1 MPEYLS
7 PGVYTEEIDTGSKP
21 IEGVSTSTA
30 GVVGVAERGPVN
42 VPILITGYG
51 EYTRWFGG
59 RLSFTDFH
67 NANGPHCFLPHGVEG
82 FFTNGGKR
90 VFVTRVLDTEGVTKS
105 RLFLFDRGTAGSA
118 STMILRAAGEASG
131 TAANPPLLYV
141 LDASQLTTVLP
152 HNWVRIGD
160 GSPAEYRQVAA
171 IGTAGANT
179 HVPLNFALSYPH
191 AHGGGAAEAVD
202 QFTAAQDNVNY
213 AGVFLLTG
221 GAPRGVASIAL
232 HSASSTDIAQLRAQS
247 QTPNKPLLEIGA
259 AGTGEYHLAVQVT
272 ILDPHTARATLE
284 APLAMAYPNGTT
296 VTPLRAPVPSQTA
309 HLALDA
315 GVGDALIYVDNRNSV
330 FNTTTD
336 LVLVHA
342 ADPSRNEVRR
352 IGQLGQITLAQ
363 GAYAGYGAA
372 SIVEKFDVADDDRAL
387 TALAPAATNTLTL
400 DDVSFLRASDQLL
413 VDVGVNRETVTIQSI
428 AGSVVTIAPPNLT
441 INHPAG
447 RLVTPVFSLKKLTAA
462 APAGSRVLAV
472 DNRISLSEGDVVRV
486 GAAPQEEYATI
497 LVIPN
502 RAPGGVSP
510 DAGNLVLD
518 HPLLFAHA
526 TGTEVRRQKPP
537 IPDVTNPAPPTVL
550 VLDVPAAGSEI
561 LVSDVEQYGAA
572 PLEFVRVTTFAGP
585 VFYHRINAAAA
596 QTPVEVTLQ
605 TALERAHPPGS
616 VLVGRDP
623 LIQVEAL
630 DAGGWGNRLRISVE
644 DEVPGL
650 VSRTQLTTI
659 VNPTHIRLAS
669 VAGVEAGTI
678 LELLDP
684 LNGDAVVGD
693 PLKVV
698 SIDRATNFTL
708 TLAGAGLSAAQQ
720 AAQVNAVAQSKRLGV
735 RSRELRLTVH
745 LLHQHEPAVPQ
756 HDQLVIDSEAF
767 RNLSM
772 DARHSRYFQTILGD
786 IAGPLRLADRRPEG
800 ESWYVR
806 VHDLAQDLPE
816 PARTTALESVRFGPE
831 ALEDVLP
838 TGVLRPARHALED
851 GDDSVATLTDDTYI
865 GVDSINPEDRTGLH
879 SLINVDEIS
888 IVSVPGRTS
897 AAMQGALIDHCEL
910 MRYRFAVLDGPMYPN
925 DSLNDV
931 QQQRQQFDTKYAA
944 LYHPWLLIEDP
955 FPVNLAKIPNFAI
968 PPSGHVVGIYARTD
982 IDRGVHKSPANEVVR
997 GILGLQRIL
1006 NKAEQDILNP
1016 FPVNINVIRDFRPD
1030 NRSIRVWGGR
1040 VITSDTDWKYVNVR
1054 RLLIFIEKSIDRGLQ
1069 WVVFEPNAEP
1079 LWARVRRTISNFL
1092 TTVWR
1097 NGALEGTKPEEAY
1110 FVKCDRTTMTQTDID
1125 NGRLI
1130 VVIGVAPVK
1139 PAEFVI
1145 IRIGL
1150 WTAHAE
1156 S

>member
-1 MPEYLS
+1 V
-7 PGVYTEEIDTGSKP
+7 GGS
-21 IEGVSTSTA
+21 
-30 GVVGVAERGPVN
+30 
-42 VPILITGYG
+42 
-51 EYTRWFGG
+51 
-59 RLSFTDFH
+59 
-67 NANGPHCFLPHGVEG
+67 
-82 FFTNGGKR
+82 
-90 VFVTRVLDTEGVTKS
+90 
-105 RLFLFDRGTAGSA
+105 
-118 STMILRAAGEASG
+118 
-131 TAANPPLLYV
+131 
-141 LDASQLTTVLP
+141 Q
-152 HNWVRIGD
+152 
-160 GSPAEYRQVAA
+160 
-171 IGTAGANT
+171 
-179 HVPLNFALSYPH
+179 
-191 AHGGGAAEAVD
+191 
-202 QFTAAQDNVNY
+202 
-213 AGVFLLTG
+213 
-221 GAPRGVASIAL
+221 
-232 HSASSTDIAQLRAQS
+232 
-247 QTPNKPLLEIGA
+247 
-259 AGTGEYHLAVQVT
+259 
-272 ILDPHTARATLE
+272 
-284 APLAMAYPNGTT
+284 
-296 VTPLRAPVPSQTA
+296 
-309 HLALDA
+309 
-315 GVGDALIYVDNRNSV
+315 
-330 FNTTTD
+330 
-336 LVLVHA
+336 
-342 ADPSRNEVRR
+342 
-352 IGQLGQITLAQ
+352 
-363 GAYAGYGAA
+363 
-372 SIVEKFDVADDDRAL
+372 
-387 TALAPAATNTLTL
+387 
-400 DDVSFLRASDQLL
+400 
-413 VDVGVNRETVTIQSI
+413 
-428 AGSVVTIAPPNLT
+428 
-441 INHPAG
+441 
-447 RLVTPVFSLKKLTAA
+447 
-462 APAGSRVLAV
+462 
-472 DNRISLSEGDVVRV
+472 
-486 GAAPQEEYATI
+486 
-497 LVIPN
+497 
-502 RAPGGVSP
+502 
-510 DAGNLVLD
+510 
-518 HPLLFAHA
+518 
-526 TGTEVRRQKPP
+526 
-537 IPDVTNPAPPTVL
+537 
-550 VLDVPAAGSEI
+550 I

-585 VFYHRINAAAA
+585 VFYHRITAAAA

-630 DAGGWGNRLRISVE
+630 DAGAWGNRVRISVE

-720 AAQVNAVAQSKRLGV
+720 AAQANAVAQSKRLGV
-735 RSRELRLTVH
+735 RSREFRLTVH
-745 LLHQHEPAVPQ
+745 LSHQHEPAVPQ

-1016 FPVNINVIRDFRPD
+1016 FPVNINVIRDFRPCLLY
-1030 NRSIRVWGGR
+1030 
-1040 VITSDTDWKYVNVR
+1040 TSPSPRDLSTSR
-1054 RLLIFIEKSIDRGLQ
+1054 MPSS
-1069 WVVFEPNAEP
+1069 A
-1079 LWARVRRTISNFL
+1079 
-1092 TTVWR
+1092 
-1097 NGALEGTKPEEAY
+1097 
-1110 FVKCDRTTMTQTDID
+1110 
-1125 NGRLI
+1125 
-1130 VVIGVAPVK
+1130 
-1139 PAEFVI
+1139 
-1145 IRIGL
+1145 
-1150 WTAHAE
+1150 
-1156 S
+1156 